1 MARLSP
7 GRKDGTLPDRGEL
20 ARNSGEKAA
29 LPILTFSAFA
39 GPRIEAQGLEFT
51 RPAGDRAKTVRRPN
65 AGGSHGSPI
74 IFGDGRGC
82 AAGIAAV
89 AAGTA
94 ATRAAHAAGGKTFV
108 LVHGAWHGG

>member
-7 GRKDGTLPDRGEL
+7 GRKDGALPDPAEL

-29 LPILTFSAFA
+29 LPILTFSASA
-39 GPRIEAQGLEFT
+39 GPGIEARRRASSLIS
-51 RPAGDRAKTVRRPN
+51 GDRPTTVRRKTGEPLMDRRSFL
-65 AGGSHGSPI
+65 ATAA
-74 IFGDGRGC
+74 
-82 AAGIAAV
+82 AAGTAAA

-108 LVHGAWHGG
+108 LVHGGAG